1 MHMCARCTQ
10 VPPVDEVTSGDTF
23 ARGNICNQDVVS
35 VLKKAVA
42 NCGLQIMFTPPEA
55 QVKKK
60 TEYFIMYRDGFAD
73 DGLPVLSGTDSD
85 EDNDSGEDSD
95 DGAYG
100 SSSSSGGSYY
110 SEDDSVL
117 SGEEEEEEEADTAPI
132 AGKPRARHVTQRSFG
147 KDLGTHA

>member
-1 MHMCARCTQ
+1 M
-10 VPPVDEVTSGDTF
+10 TSGDTF